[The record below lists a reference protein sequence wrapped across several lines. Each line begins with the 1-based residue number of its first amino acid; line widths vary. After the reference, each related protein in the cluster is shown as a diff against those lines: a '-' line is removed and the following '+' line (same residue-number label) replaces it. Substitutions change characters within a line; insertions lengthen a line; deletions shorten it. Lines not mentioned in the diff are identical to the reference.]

1 MSAKSITSTD
11 PNQSGSLL
19 PAQSPVQLRK
29 RGRPSNRKLG
39 QFIYGEIFSL
49 LSGNS
54 DIIQCFLGTCNI
66 DANLFGM
73 RFPFFEYK
81 IFLQYYS
88 A

>member
-1 MSAKSITSTD
+1 MSTKSITSTD

-39 QFIYGEIFSL
+39 QFIYGEIFSW

-54 DIIQCFLGTCNI
+54 DII
-66 DANLFGM
+66 
-73 RFPFFEYK
+73 
-81 IFLQYYS
+81 
-88 A
+88 